1 LRESQTSRETALA
14 IFQFQILAVIVYFCT
29 AKQILAMTRTSAAR
43 RGYEYK
49 VCAAKQH
56 KKLAN
61 RETDWNLPGISNT
74 EVAIR
79 TRGAGKGRPDYS
91 SRKKWFNE
99 PESSEDEVSVVEE
112 VEIDGLEALQDDPPE
127 EDVKPEATRAIVDLN
142 PMMQTFDKHCRCPE
156 CDRKLITSM
165 KMVYIASRFIL
176 TCSNPSCGYIYYSH
190 PPAEAT
196 IGDQDAPMRERS
208 TDYAVN
214 VLWVPGFMLVGNG
227 CTEAAC
233 LLGLLGLP
241 PSCYLPHGIWIPR
254 NGPVFYDHKVL
265 LYLRNR
271 LREDIRNLITPL
283 SATKL
288 EEQAQLRKEQYHQ
301 AILEQ
306 AKLA

>member
-1 LRESQTSRETALA
+1 MEKMRFLD
-14 IFQFQILAVIVYFCT
+14 V
-29 AKQILAMTRTSAAR
+29 
-43 RGYEYK
+43 
-49 VCAAKQH
+49 
-56 KKLAN
+56 
-61 RETDWNLPGISNT
+61 
-74 EVAIR
+74 R

-176 TCSNPSCGYIYYSH
+176 TCSNPSCGYIYYSN

-196 IGDQDAPMRERS
+196 IGDQDAPMHERS

-214 VLWVPGFMLVGNG
+214 VLWVLSFMSVGDG
-227 CTEAAC
+227 CTEAAR

-241 PSCYLPHGIWIPR
+241 NDTTMEGRSFTLIEDR
-254 NGPVFYDHKVL
+254 LGPV
-265 LYLRNR
+265 
-271 LREDIRNLITPL
+271 I
-283 SATKL
+283 
-288 EEQAQLRKEQYHQ
+288 
-301 AILEQ
+301 
-306 AKLA
+306 AKLTDGILNENLLNEVKGTVDANDFELLMEASTRGFGCLANRQVPTASCIL